1 MVKDGHTLIYI
12 EHNQT
17 LIEAADQVI
26 TLGPGSGEQGGNIL
40 I

>member
-1 MVKDGHTLIYI
+1 MFI
-12 EHNQT
+12 EHNST

-26 TLGPGSGEQGGNIL
+26 TLGPGSGENGGEVIS